1 MTPDTILILAS
12 LAAIGCAVTLGPLV
26 LLVRAVLRTTVAPA
40 TIRKWQKPIAWG
52 LGGGFCIATA
62 TVGILINGSAAMLA
76 ATLGIL
82 LLLAILDLAWRWLPY
97 EWTLPLL
104 ALGGVSAWAND
115 RITDAF
121 LGLLIGGG
129 TLMVLQITFRVLRG
143 IEALGT
149 GDIWLAAGLGLLAGM
164 PQIPWILCLSAVS
177 ALAFSGL
184 SKLTSKPDQRQRLGV
199 AYGTHLI
206 LAYLVFLIF

>member
-26 LLVRAVLRTTVAPA
+26 LTVRAVLRTAVGPA
-40 TIRKWQKPIAWG
+40 TIRQWQKPVAWG
-52 LGGGFCIATA
+52 VGGGLCIATA
-62 TVGILINGSAAMLA
+62 TVGILINGNAAMLA

-97 EWTLPLL
+97 EWTMPLL
-104 ALGGVSAWAND
+104 TLGGVSAWAND
-115 RITDAF
+115 RITDAI

-129 TLMVLQITFRVLRG
+129 TLMALQITFRVLRG

-164 PQIPWILCLSAVS
+164 PQIPWILCLSAVN

-184 SKLTSKPDQRQRLGV
+184 SKLASKPDQRRRLGV